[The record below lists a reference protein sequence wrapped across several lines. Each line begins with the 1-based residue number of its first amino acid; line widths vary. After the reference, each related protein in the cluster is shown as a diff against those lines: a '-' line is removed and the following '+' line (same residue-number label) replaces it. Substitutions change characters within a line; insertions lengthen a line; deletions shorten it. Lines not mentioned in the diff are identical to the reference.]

1 MLTIV
6 IKVILYIAALSFG
19 IELIYLAQTG
29 GF

>member
-1 MLTIV
+1 MLLIAV
-6 IKVILYIAALSFG
+6 KVMLYVAALCFG